1 MKSRIVPRLV
11 ALGVVLALI
20 LLMAQALGA
29 QWRSHRGSTARV
41 SYLYELERKIYRLTN
56 EARRKHGVPALTW
69 ETSLRDV
76 ARAHSVDMLR
86 RNYFSHSSPDGR
98 SPHERIRSGYP
109 FGLSSSGENIWM
121 GTGHDPRDASRLAH
135 IIVNNWMSSA
145 GHRQNLL
152 NPEYTDIGVGAA
164 VQGRNIRVT
173 QVFVRTRKS
182 R

>member
-1 MKSRIVPRLV
+1 MMRRIVPRLV
-11 ALGVVLALI
+11 VLCVGLALI

-29 QWRSHRGSTARV
+29 QWRSRGSTARV
-41 SYLYELERKIYRLTN
+41 SYLYELERKIYRLSN
-56 EARRKHGVPALTW
+56 EARRKHGVPSLTW

-86 RNYFSHSSPDGR
+86 GNYFSHMSPDGR
-98 SPHERIRSGYP
+98 SPHDRIRSGYP
-109 FGLSSSGENIWM
+109 FGLSSTGENIWM
-121 GTGHDPRDASRLAH
+121 GTGHDSGDTNRLAH

-152 NPEYTDIGVGAA
+152 NPEYTDIGVGVAA
-164 VQGRNIRVT
+164 RGKNVRVT
-173 QVFVRTRKS
+173 QVFVHTRKS

>member
-1 MKSRIVPRLV
+1 MSRIFPRLV
-11 ALGVVLALI
+11 VCGVGLALI
-20 LLMAQALGA
+20 LLMTQGLGA
-29 QWRSHRGSTARV
+29 QWRSRESPARV

-56 EARRKHGVPALTW
+56 EVRRRHGVPSLTW

-76 ARAHSVDMLR
+76 ARAHSIDMLR
-86 RNYFSHSSPDGR
+86 GNYFSHMSADGR
-98 SPHERIRSGYP
+98 SPHDRIRSGYP
-109 FGLSSSGENIWM
+109 LALSGSGENIWM
-121 GTGHDPRDASRLAH
+121 GTGHDPGNTTRLAH

-164 VQGRNIRVT
+164 VRGKNLRAT
-173 QVFVRTRKS
+173 QVFVHTRKS

>member
-1 MKSRIVPRLV
+1 MRRIAPIFVV
-11 ALGVVLALI
+11 IGVCLALT
-20 LLMAQALGA
+20 LLMVQALGA
-29 QWRSHRGSTARV
+29 QWRSSGSTGPV
-41 SYLYELERKIYRLTN
+41 SYLYQLERKVYRLTN
-56 EARRKHGVPALTW
+56 EVRRRHGVPPLTW

-76 ARAHSVDMLR
+76 ARAHSIDMLR
-86 RNYFSHSSPDGR
+86 RNYFSHMSPDGR

-109 FGLSSSGENIWM
+109 FGLSSTGENIWS
-121 GTGHDPRDASRLAH
+121 GTGHDPRDTSRLAH

-164 VQGRNIRVT
+164 ARGKNIRVT
-173 QVFVRTRKS
+173 QVFVHTRKS

>member
-1 MKSRIVPRLV
+1 MMRRIAPRLV
-11 ALGVVLALI
+11 VIGVCLGLS
-20 LLMAQALGA
+20 LLMAQALSA
-29 QWRSHRGSTARV
+29 QWRRGGSTGHV
-41 SYLYELERKIYRLTN
+41 SYLYEMERKIYRLTN
-56 EARRKHGVPALTW
+56 EARRKHGVPSLTW

-76 ARAHSVDMLR
+76 ARAHSADMLR
-86 RNYFSHSSPDGR
+86 SNYFSHMSRDGR

-121 GTGHDPRDASRLAH
+121 GTGHDPGDTTRLAR

-152 NPEYTDIGVGAA
+152 NPEYTDIGVGVAA
-164 VQGRNIRVT
+164 RGNDVRVT
-173 QVFVRTRKS
+173 QVFVHTRKS

>member
-1 MKSRIVPRLV
+1 MMKRIVPGLV
-11 ALGVVLALI
+11 VCVVCLALV

-29 QWRSHRGSTARV
+29 QWRSRGSTARV

-56 EARRKHGVPALTW
+56 EARRKHGAPSLTW
-69 ETSLRDV
+69 ETSLRDI

-86 RNYFSHSSPDGR
+86 GNYFSHMSPDGR
-98 SPHERIRSGYP
+98 SPHDRIRSGYP
-109 FGLSSSGENIWM
+109 FGLSSTGENIWM
-121 GTGHDPRDASRLAH
+121 GTGHDPGDTTRLAR

-152 NPEYTDIGVGAA
+152 NPEFTDIGVGVAA
-164 VQGRNIRVT
+164 RGNDVRAT

>member
-1 MKSRIVPRLV
+1 MMRRIGPRLV
-11 ALGVVLALI
+11 VLGVGLTLI
-20 LLMAQALGA
+20 LLMAQGLAA
-29 QWRSHRGSTARV
+29 QWRSRGSTARV

-56 EARRKHGVPALTW
+56 EARRKHGLSSLTW

-86 RNYFSHSSPDGR
+86 KNYFSHMSPDGR
-98 SPHERIRSGYP
+98 SPHDRIRSGYP
-109 FGLSSSGENIWM
+109 FALSSTGENIWM
-121 GTGHDPRDASRLAH
+121 GTGHDPGETNRLAH

-152 NPEYTDIGVGAA
+152 NPEFTDIGVGVAS
-164 VQGRNIRVT
+164 QGKNVRVT
-173 QVFVRTRKS
+173 QVFVHTRKS